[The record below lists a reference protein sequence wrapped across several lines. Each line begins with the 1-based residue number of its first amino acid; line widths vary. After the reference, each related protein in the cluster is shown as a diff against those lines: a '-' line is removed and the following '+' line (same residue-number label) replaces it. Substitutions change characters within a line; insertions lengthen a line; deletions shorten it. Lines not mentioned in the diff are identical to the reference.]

1 MLSTYGLHRPG
12 QQAKSDGHG
21 RHGHRALQRHY
32 NTCLQENAG
41 RLTAREEVTN
51 ALIGH
56 RRPVELGFEK
66 WKEVSRERSEAKA
79 SQKQGATG
87 VKSHLG
93 HVALRGA
100 AGSEGGRRDWVMERE
115 P

>member
-21 RHGHRALQRHY
+21 RYGNRSLQRY
-32 NTCLQENAG
+32 YDTCLQES
-41 RLTAREEVTN
+41 ARETDSQGGSDQCTDWSQ
-51 ALIGH
+51 AAF
-56 RRPVELGFEK
+56 ELGFEK
-66 WKEVSRERSEAKA
+66 RKEVSRERSEAKA

-87 VKSHLG
+87 VISHLG
-93 HVALRGA
+93 HVVLRGA